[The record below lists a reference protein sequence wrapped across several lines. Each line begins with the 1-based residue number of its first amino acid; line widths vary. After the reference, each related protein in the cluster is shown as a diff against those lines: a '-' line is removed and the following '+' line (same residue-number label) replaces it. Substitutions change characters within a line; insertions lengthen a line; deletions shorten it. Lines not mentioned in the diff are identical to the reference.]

1 MRELARKFCEGCSL
15 IFRSANYTDNSEPRY
30 AIGRNFLCKKK
41 GAVPMRPILSIGLI
55 ALLLSTAGCANPAT
69 KVIDKLTNDEP
80 ATSQQTTESAPAP
93 AQTQGQA
100 TAQQQNAAPA
110 AQQAQPAAPASACT
124 TAISS
129 R

>member
-1 MRELARKFCEGCSL
+1 MG
-15 IFRSANYTDNSEPRY
+15 
-30 AIGRNFLCKKK
+30 
-41 GAVPMRPILSIGLI
+41 PILSIGLI
-55 ALLLSTAGCANPAT
+55 ALLLSTAGCANPVT
-69 KVIDKLTNDEP
+69 KVIDKLTDDEP

-93 AQTQGQA
+93 AQTQTQGQP
-100 TAQQQNAAPA
+100 TAQQQNAALA

>member
-1 MRELARKFCEGCSL
+1 
-15 IFRSANYTDNSEPRY
+15 
-30 AIGRNFLCKKK
+30 
-41 GAVPMRPILSIGLI
+41 MRPILSIGLI

-69 KVIDKLTNDEP
+69 KVIDKLTDDEP

-93 AQTQGQA
+93 AQTQTQGQP

-110 AQQAQPAAPASACT
+110 AQQAQPAAPASTCT